1 MRIIARKTL
10 KNFWTKYPDSEQAL
24 KSWFK
29 EISAKSWKSLN
40 ELKKQY
46 PTMSIVSNNKVVF
59 NIKGN
64 NYRLL
69 VKINIE
75 FQLTYIRF
83 IGTHKQYDKIDVKKI

>member
-1 MRIIARKTL
+1 MRIISRKTL
-10 KNFWTKYPDSEQAL
+10 KDFWIKYPDSEQAL
-24 KSWFK
+24 KAWFR
-29 EISAKSWKSLN
+29 EISAKSWKNMN

-46 PTMSIVSNNKVVF
+46 PSMSIVSNNKVVF

-75 FQLTYIRF
+75 YQLS
-83 IGTHKQYDKIDVKKI
+83 